1 MFQWDLCC
9 QQHSLRS
16 HFSGVWG
23 ICLPFT
29 EAKQFVSTSSL
40 SFWEWILVTFRSC
53 LSVVTKFQGWTSM
66 PYVWMCAPHLTWGY
80 PMSLCHYVT
89 LHVSSGVICLM
100 SDLCTPVCSQHSSP
114 IVSLCI
120 DEEGEHIA
128 SCAQDGK
135 VSGTTDFL
143 LLLLPNPVLSA
154 FFWCN

>member
-1 MFQWDLCC
+1 MD
-9 QQHSLRS
+9 
-16 HFSGVWG
+16 SGN
-23 ICLPFT
+23 I
-29 EAKQFVSTSSL
+29 Q
-40 SFWEWILVTFRSC
+40 I
-53 LSVVTKFQGWTSM
+53 LSVSGDKIPGLDINAVSLNVRTS
-66 PYVWMCAPHLTWGY
+66 PYMGY

-135 VSGTTDFL
+135 VSGTIDFL
-143 LLLLPNPVLSA
+143 LFLLLAITLPNPVLSA